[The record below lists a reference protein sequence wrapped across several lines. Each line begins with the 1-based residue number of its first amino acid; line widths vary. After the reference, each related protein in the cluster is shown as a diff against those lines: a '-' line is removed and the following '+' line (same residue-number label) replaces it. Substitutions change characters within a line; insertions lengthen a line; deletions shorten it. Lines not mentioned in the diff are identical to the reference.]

1 MVPGHDVGKPTAPT
15 SDATPHCSGCEV
27 EHLGDLGVVEPGE
40 ISEYDRCLEFLGELR
55 KRIVDI
61 DAGGDGLA
69 GIERRAT
76 AEGLICDTLV
86 IREAG
91 LRAATPPTELVEA
104 GVGGDPV
111 RPGRERSAAVEA
123 FESLDDREQR
133 LLGGVERVGVASGE
147 SATDR
152 VDAGLMLLQKGIKGA
167 AVSALRGGDQ
177 PEIVGIGCDAAT
189 LAVRLLRNRERVAD
203 DTRTTVGAD
212 HRPDDLRASVA
223 DVGNLADERNEVI
236 DVGGFAVHDR

>member
-1 MVPGHDVGKPTAPT
+1 MASVLSFMSCALTFVRGLWFLGHDVGKPTAPT

-40 ISEYDRCLEFLGELR
+40 ISEYDRRLEFLGELR
-55 KRIVDI
+55 ERIVDI

-76 AEGLICDTLV
+76 TEGLICDVLV

-91 LRAATPPTELVEA
+91 LRATTPATELVET

-111 RPGRERSAAVEA
+111 RPGRERRAAVEA
-123 FESLDDREQR
+123 IESLDDGDQR
-133 LLGGVERVGVASGE
+133 LLGGVERAGVVSGE

-152 VDAGLMLLQKGIKGA
+152 IDAGLMLLQKGIKSAAIAGCA
-167 AVSALRGGDQ
+167 AVISRRSSGS
-177 PEIVGIGCDAAT
+177 
-189 LAVRLLRNRERVAD
+189 
-203 DTRTTVGAD
+203 GAMP
-212 HRPDDLRASVA
+212 RR
-223 DVGNLADERNEVI
+223 
-236 DVGGFAVHDR
+236 

>member
-1 MVPGHDVGKPTAPT
+1 MVPGHDVGKPTSPT

-40 ISEYDRCLEFLGELR
+40 ISEYDRRLEFLGELR
-55 KRIVDI
+55 KRIVDV

-76 AEGLICDTLV
+76 TEGLIRDVLV

-91 LRAATPPTELVEA
+91 LRATTPPTELVET

-111 RPGRERSAAVEA
+111 RPGRERRAAVEA
-123 FESLDDREQR
+123 VESSDDGDQC
-133 LLGGVERVGVASGE
+133 LLGGVERVGVVSCE

-152 VDAGLMLLQKGIKGA
+152 IDAGLMLVQKGIKGVT
-167 AVSALRGGDQ
+167 VSALSGGDQ
-177 PEIVGIGCDAAT
+177 PEIVWIGCDAAK
-189 LAVRLLRNRERVAD
+189 LAARLLRNGE
-203 DTRTTVGAD
+203 
-212 HRPDDLRASVA
+212 
-223 DVGNLADERNEVI
+223 
-236 DVGGFAVHDR
+236 